1 MSTNLRNS
9 LEKSIR
15 ALSNVIRDIFR
26 KIPYL
31 FFVVA
36 WSIYRIV
43 NEYFNTV
50 GHKQFILCLLIFVVS
65 VGIYAKNKNI
75 SETMLTFMIGVL
87 TVFTIDWEE
96 ADFRLFMLFY
106 LVFNLMIFV
115 IGSINLAVKKD
126 NILIQAA
133 NSLCNDSNYD
143 EIHRKLNKIFDK
155 STPNNQLAPI
165 ERAEAIRFLAF
176 RRVDI
181 DDMLKALSSIE
192 IIKTVWEIDLN
203 KACNVFYIL
212 YVFSYNHFPHKNP
225 SKNTI
230 ELFNKILTISL
241 PPEQFFELFLK
252 TKKKIISD
260 EMDFDTY
267 IKKIKEL
274 AINGMDSCEIIEE
287 LRKPHE
293 E

>member
-1 MSTNLRNS
+1 MGTNLRNS
-9 LEKSIR
+9 LEKSIK

-50 GHKQFILCLLIFVVS
+50 EHKQFILCLLIFVVS
-65 VGIYAKNKNI
+65 VGIYAKNKSI

-96 ADFRLFMLFY
+96 ADFRLFMFFY

-133 NSLCNDSNYD
+133 NSLCNEFNYD
-143 EIHRKLNKIFDK
+143 EIHRRLNKIFDR

-165 ERAEAIRFLAF
+165 ERAEVIRFLAF
-176 RRVDI
+176 RRIDI

-192 IIKTVWEIDLN
+192 IIKTVWEIDLS
-203 KACNVFYIL
+203 KACGVFYTL
-212 YVFSYNHFPHKNP
+212 YVFSYNHFPHKNA

-230 ELFNKILTISL
+230 ELFNKILTIAL

-252 TKKKIISD
+252 TKKKIISG
-260 EMDFDTY
+260 EMDFETY

-287 LRKPHE
+287 LTKPHE